1 MIGIVDYG
9 AGNLLSV
16 AKAFE
21 YLGFRVL
28 IIEKKSD
35 FQKVSKVVIPGVG
48 SFGNAMQNINDSGL
62 IEPVLNWAAKGNCL
76 LGICLGMQMF
86 FDSSEES
93 QGVKGLGLIKGE
105 CIKFKKGKVPNMGWL
120 ETRYTN
126 EEKKKWYYFV
136 HSYFVV
142 PENKG
147 VVAATAEYYQDFTA
161 FVWQDNIMGVQ
172 FHPEKSGI
180 DGLEL
185 LKNWGNEQ

>member
-21 YLGFRVL
+21 YLGFNVS
-28 IIEKKSD
+28 IIEKERD

-48 SFGNAMQNINDSGL
+48 SFGNAMKNINDSGL
-62 IEPVLNWAAKGNCL
+62 MDPVIKWAAAGHSI
-76 LGICLGMQMF
+76 LGICLGMQML

-93 QGVKGLGLIKGE
+93 PGVKGLGLIKGS
-105 CIKFKKGKVPNMGWL
+105 CTKFKTGKIPNMGWL
-120 ETRYTN
+120 ETRYISSGTA
-126 EEKKKWYYFV
+126 KWYYFV
-136 HSYFVV
+136 HSYFVA

-147 VVAATAEYYQDFTA
+147 VIAATAEYYVDFPA

-172 FHPEKSGI
+172 FHPEKSGV

-185 LKNWGNEQ
+185 LKNWGK

>member
-1 MIGIVDYG
+1 MIGVVDYG

-21 YLGFRVL
+21 YLGLNVL
-28 IIEKKSD
+28 LIEREND
-35 FQKVSKVVIPGVG
+35 FKKVSKVVIPGVG

-62 IEPVLNWAAKGNCL
+62 IEPVMKWVAEGNPL
-76 LGICLGMQMF
+76 LGICLGMQML

-93 QGVKGLGLIKGE
+93 PGVKGLGLIKGTST
-105 CIKFKKGKVPNMGWL
+105 KFRSGKVPNMGWL
-120 ETRYTN
+120 ETRYLK
-126 EEKKKWYYFV
+126 EEKRKWFYFV

-147 VVAATAEYYQDFTA
+147 VVVATAEYYQDFPA

-172 FHPEKSGI
+172 FHPEKSGT

>member
-21 YLGFRVL
+21 YLGFSVS
-28 IIEKKSD
+28 IIEKESD

-62 IEPVLNWAAKGNCL
+62 IEPVLNWAAKGNPL

-93 QGVKGLGLIKGE
+93 PGVKGLGLIKGE
-105 CIKFKKGKVPNMGWL
+105 CIKFKTGKVPNMGWL

-147 VVAATAEYYQDFTA
+147 VVAATAEYYQDFPA

>member
-21 YLGFRVL
+21 YLGFNVS
-28 IIEKKSD
+28 IIQKEGD

-48 SFGNAMQNINDSGL
+48 SFGNAMKNINNSDL
-62 IEPVLNWAAKGNCL
+62 IKPVLSWAAKGNPL

-93 QGVKGLGLIKGE
+93 SGVKGLGLLKGG
-105 CIKFKKGKVPNMGWL
+105 CTKFKTGKVPNMGWL
-120 ETRYTN
+120 ETKYLK
-126 EEKKKWYYFV
+126 EEKRKWFYFV

-142 PENKG
+142 PEDNS
-147 VVAATAEYYQDFTA
+147 VITATAEYETLFTA
-161 FVWQDNIMGVQ
+161 SVKLGNITGVQ
-172 FHPEKSGI
+172 FHPEKSGT

-185 LKNWGNEQ
+185 LKKWGEQQ

>member
-21 YLGFRVL
+21 YLGFSVL

-35 FQKVSKVVIPGVG
+35 FQRVSKVVIPGVG
-48 SFGNAMQNINDSGL
+48 SFGNAMQSINDSGL
-62 IEPVLNWAAKGNCL
+62 IEPVLNWAAKGNPL

-93 QGVKGLGLIKGE
+93 QGARGLGLIKGE
-105 CIKFKKGKVPNMGWL
+105 CIKFKTGKVPNMGWL
-120 ETRYTN
+120 EAKYLK
-126 EEKKKWYYFV
+126 EEKRKWFYFV

-142 PENKG
+142 PEDNS
-147 VVAATAEYYQDFTA
+147 VITATAEYET
-161 FVWQDNIMGVQ
+161 
-172 FHPEKSGI
+172 
-180 DGLEL
+180 L
-185 LKNWGNEQ
+185 